1 MFARLNSLGYFGI
14 DAYGVKVEADID
26 QHFPGFDVVGLPDA
40 SVKESRDRVRAA
52 MRNCGFEFPQAKITI
67 NLAPA
72 DIRKEG
78 PMYDLPI
85 LMVLL
90 CASRQIDGVPEES
103 AFIGELSLTGEVRA
117 VRGVLSMVIKARDL
131 GYSSVFIPKANAAEA
146 SVVNGIDVYA
156 VENIG
161 EIIEHISGRAEL
173 SPLSAED
180 FPDDSVNMHYPDFAD
195 VRGQSAPKRALEV
208 AAAGGHNV
216 LLIGPPGSGK
226 SMLAKRLPS
235 ILPDMTFEESIQ
247 VTKIHSIAG
256 ILPPNVQLIRSRPFR
271 APHHNASPAA
281 IAGGGHI
288 PGPGEVSLAHNG
300 VLFLDE
306 LPEFNNMALEMLRQ
320 PLEDHEVTISR
331 STGRV
336 TYPCDFQMI
345 AAMNPC
351 RCGYFGHPTKQCT
364 CSKGAVAKYLGKISG
379 PLLDRMDIHAEVP
392 PVDYSELSQSAPSES
407 SAEIRKR
414 VNAARK
420 LQQVRFEGTGIA
432 CNARIT
438 PSLLHKVC
446 PMTDEASRLLQMAFD
461 RLKLSGRAYDR
472 IMKVARTVAD
482 LDNSETIDSVHISE
496 AVQFRTLDRNYWNN

>member
-90 CASRQIDGVPEES
+90 CASRQIDGVPEDS

-131 GYSSVFIPKANAAEA
+131 GYSAVFIPKANAAEA

-156 VENIG
+156 VENIT
-161 EIIEHISGRAEL
+161 EIIEHVSGRAEIP
-173 SPLSAED
+173 PLNAED

-256 ILPPNVQLIRSRPFR
+256 ILPPNVQLIRNRPFR
-271 APHHNASPAA
+271 SPHHNASPAA

-306 LPEFNNMALEMLRQ
+306 LAEFNNMALEMLRQ

-392 PVDYSELSQSAPSES
+392 PVDYNELSRSSPSES

-420 LQQVRFEGTGIA
+420 IQQERFEGMGIA

-438 PSLLHKVC
+438 PSVLHKVC
-446 PMTDEASRLLQMAFD
+446 PMTDDASRLLQMAFD

-482 LDNSETIDSVHISE
+482 LDNCDTIDSAHISE

>member
-90 CASRQIDGVPEES
+90 CASRQLDGVPEDS

-146 SVVNGIDVYA
+146 SVINGIDVYA

-173 SPLSAED
+173 KPLSAED
-180 FPDDSVNMHYPDFAD
+180 FPDDSANMHYPDFAD

-256 ILPPNVQLIRSRPFR
+256 ILPPNVQLIRNRPFR
-271 APHHNASPAA
+271 SPHHNASPAA

-420 LQQVRFEGTGIA
+420 LQQARFDGTGIA

-438 PSLLHKVC
+438 PSVLHKVC

-482 LDNSETIDSVHISE
+482 LDNCETIDSVHISE

>member
-90 CASRQIDGVPEES
+90 CASRQIDSVPEDS

-156 VENIG
+156 VESIS
-161 EIIEHISGRAEL
+161 EIIEHVSGRVEMR
-173 SPLSAED
+173 PLRAED
-180 FPDDSVNMHYPDFAD
+180 FPDNSVNMKYPDFSD

-235 ILPDMTFEESIQ
+235 ILPDLTFEESIQ

-256 ILPPNVQLIRSRPFR
+256 ILPPNVQLIRRRPFR

-306 LPEFNNMALEMLRQ
+306 LAEFNNMALEMLRQ

-392 PVDYSELSQSAPSES
+392 PVDYSELSRSSPSES
-407 SAEIRKR
+407 SSEIRKR

-420 LQQVRFEGTGIA
+420 IQQERFRGMGIS

-438 PSLLHKVC
+438 PSNLHQVC
-446 PMTDEASRLLQMAFD
+446 PMTDDASRLLQMAFD

-482 LDNSETIDSVHISE
+482 LDNCDIINSAHISE

>member
-90 CASRQIDGVPEES
+90 CASRQFDGVPEDS

-146 SVVNGIDVYA
+146 SVINGIDVYA

-173 SPLSAED
+173 KPLSAED
-180 FPDDSVNMHYPDFAD
+180 FPDDSANMHYPDFAD

-256 ILPPNVQLIRSRPFR
+256 ILPPNVQLIRNRPFR
-271 APHHNASPAA
+271 SPHHNASPAA

-420 LQQVRFEGTGIA
+420 LQQARFDGTGIA

-438 PSLLHKVC
+438 PSVLHKVC

-482 LDNSETIDSVHISE
+482 LDNCETIDSVHISE

>member
-1 MFARLNSLGYFGI
+1 MFSVVNSLGCFGI

-26 QHFPGFDVVGLPDA
+26 QSMPGFDVVGLPDA

-52 MRNCGFEFPQAKITI
+52 IKNCGFEFPNAKITI

-85 LMVLL
+85 FIALL
-90 CASRQIDGVPEES
+90 CASLQMDDIPEDS
-103 AFIGELSLTGEVRA
+103 AFIGELSLAGEVRS
-117 VRGVLSMVIKARDL
+117 VRGVLAMAIKARDL
-131 GYSSVFIPKANAAEA
+131 GLRSLFIPKANAAEA
-146 SVVNGIDVYA
+146 SVVNGIAIYA
-156 VENIG
+156 VEKVD
-161 EIIEHISGRAEL
+161 EIIEHIMGRAML
-173 SPLSAED
+173 TPIKAED
-180 FPDDSVNMHYPDFAD
+180 FPDNRSGLVCPDFAD
-195 VRGQSAPKRALEV
+195 VRGQDGAKRALEV

-256 ILPPNVQLIRSRPFR
+256 VLPPNVQLIRERPFR

-281 IAGGGHI
+281 LAGGGHV

-320 PLEDHEVTISR
+320 PLEDHSVTISR

-364 CSKGAVAKYLGKISG
+364 CRKGAVAKYLGKISG
-379 PLLDRMDIHAEVP
+379 PLLDRMDIHIEVP
-392 PVDYSELSQSAPSES
+392 PVNYSELSRSAPSES

-420 LQQVRFEGTGIA
+420 IQQQRFEGTEIS

-438 PSLLHKVC
+438 SAMLHETC
-446 PMTDEASRLLQMAFD
+446 QMTDDASRLLKMAFD
-461 RLKLSGRAYDR
+461 RLNLSGRAYDR

-482 LDNSETIDSVHISE
+482 LDGSEKIDSPHISE
-496 AVQFRTLDRNYWNN
+496 AVQYRSLDRNYWNN